1 MRGNPCCREEI
12 GKEDAILVRGFLHVR
27 GQSPMGRQGAVVIDA
42 PDNVGVAD
50 INDEEH
56 ETYCTF

>member
-1 MRGNPCCREEI
+1 
-12 GKEDAILVRGFLHVR
+12 
-27 GQSPMGRQGAVVIDA
+27 MGRQGAVVIDA

-56 ETYCTF
+56 GTYSTFRSGSLASRLLKKTVRVVREAIPESVDLSI

>member
-1 MRGNPCCREEI
+1 
-12 GKEDAILVRGFLHVR
+12 
-27 GQSPMGRQGAVVIDA
+27 MGRQGAVIIDA

-56 ETYCTF
+56 GPIVRFN